1 MTMSISVDDIAAPS
15 ADAWKPDI
23 GETLK
28 GTVTYAGTM
37 TGESYDKKR
46 TEEKL
51 RIVVQSD
58 DGEATIWA
66 TTNTDIN
73 DGGYAKRDAKAIAAA
88 VRASGSKSLEV
99 GGTLAMKRV
108 DDVPT
113 DMGAAKAFVAEYVPP
128 AAGAVV
134 SEDAADGAVSGLI

>member
-1 MTMSISVDDIAAPS
+1 MSIAVDDIAAPS
-15 ADAWKPDI
+15 ADAWKPEV

-28 GTVTYAGTM
+28 GTVTFAGTT
-37 TGESYDKKR
+37 TGPSYDQKR

-51 RIVVQSD
+51 RIVVEGD

-66 TTNTDIN
+66 TTNTDT
-73 DGGYAKRDAKAIAAA
+73 DGGGYAKRDAKSIAAA
-88 VRASGSKSLEV
+88 VRASGAKSLEV

-113 DMGAAKAFVAEYVPP
+113 DMGAAKAYVAEYQPP
-128 AAGAVV
+128 AAGAAV
-134 SEDAADGAVSGLI
+134 SEDEADGAVSGLI